1 MQIDRYPEL
10 TKKAAWR
17 TESDWTNG
25 GSTTTAAI

>member
-17 TESDWTNG
+17 TQSDRTKSWIDND
-25 GSTTTAAI
+25 SR